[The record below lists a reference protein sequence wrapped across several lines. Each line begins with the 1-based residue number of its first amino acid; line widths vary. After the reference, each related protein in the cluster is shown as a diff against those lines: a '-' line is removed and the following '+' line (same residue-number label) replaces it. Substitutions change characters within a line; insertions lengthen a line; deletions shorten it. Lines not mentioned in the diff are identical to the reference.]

1 MVCSGAP
8 DMGKSNPRRI
18 FIIRL
23 CLITRWIQYRAQPL
37 RLRPIIDDQL
47 IRRAE
52 RTDAFQLASRACCLA
67 SGGKTGCRTR
77 SPQGGFK
84 NTGSPEHSVHMPQS
98 PDATTDVFYALRRT
112 DPDISSE
119 QAAEIG
125 RASCR
130 ERV

>member
-1 MVCSGAP
+1 MVCSGASHI
-8 DMGKSNPRRI
+8 GKSNHRRI

-23 CLITRWIQYRAQPL
+23 CLITRWIHYWAKPL
-37 RLRPIIDDQL
+37 RLSPIIDDQL
-47 IRRAE
+47 LSRAE

-119 QAAEIG
+119 QAAGLSEK
-125 RASCR
+125 SSQL
-130 ERV
+130 

>member
-8 DMGKSNPRRI
+8 AMCYPNPRRI
-18 FIIRL
+18 LIIRL
-23 CLITRWIQYRAQPL
+23 CLITRLIQYRAQPL
-37 RLRPIIDDQL
+37 RPRPIIDDQL

-52 RTDAFQLASRACCLA
+52 RTDAFQLASRSCCLA

-119 QAAEIG
+119 QAAGLSEK
-125 RASCR
+125 SSQL
-130 ERV
+130 

>member
-8 DMGKSNPRRI
+8 DMSKSSHRRI

-23 CLITRWIQYRAQPL
+23 CLITRCIQYRAQPL
-37 RLRPIIDDQL
+37 GLHHINTDKL

-52 RTDAFQLASRACCLA
+52 RTDACQLASRACCLA
-67 SGGKTGCRTR
+67 TGGKTGCRTR

-119 QAAEIG
+119 QAAGLSEK
-125 RASCR
+125 SSQL
-130 ERV
+130 